1 MNPKKLLI
9 IWIILI
15 TPGFLFAQSS
25 TTEALQKKNSEALSL
40 FFYNNTL
47 RMLNQSEDK
56 EFDELI
62 KDIEKMRF
70 LMIDKKGNDFG
81 GNDYKKLLSDYK
93 AESYEE
99 IMTSRYEGKNFDV
112 YLKEK
117 DGKTKGM
124 LVLINDS
131 TSLYVL
137 DILGRIA
144 LDKVTKLYT
153 TLDESADIGNK
164 IKAFTG
170 RNDDENDDDDDQDDN
185 HSHADDKKS
194 EKNN

>member
-1 MNPKKLLI
+1 MTPRFLLI
-9 IWIILI
+9 FI
-15 TPGFLFAQSS
+15 FLSVPFLVQAQSS
-25 TTEALQKKNSEALSL
+25 TTEALAKRHSDALAF

-47 RMLNQSEDK
+47 RMLNQKEDK

-70 LMIDKKGNDFG
+70 LMIKKNETNFSANDF
-81 GNDYKKLLSDYK
+81 KKLVADYK
-93 AESYEE
+93 AESFEE
-99 IMTSRYEGKNFDV
+99 IMTSRHQGKNFDV
-112 YLKEK
+112 FMKEK
-117 DGKTKGM
+117 NGKTNGM

-144 LDKVTKLYT
+144 LDKVTKLYS
-153 TLDESADIGNK
+153 TLDESSDISSR

-170 RNDDENDDDDDQDDN
+170 DGNGKDQKDHDDDEDQKDEN
-185 HSHADDKKS
+185 H
-194 EKNN
+194 

>member
-1 MNPKKLLI
+1 MRIKNVLAIAILLVI
-9 IWIILI
+9 
-15 TPGFLFAQSS
+15 PGLLAAQSS
-25 TTEALQKKNSEALSL
+25 TTEALHKKNNDALSL

-47 RMLNQSEDK
+47 RMLNQNEDK

-62 KDIEKMRF
+62 RDIEKMRF
-70 LMIDKKGNDFG
+70 LMIDKKGNAFESK
-81 GNDYKKLLSDYK
+81 DYKKLVTDYK

-117 DGKTKGM
+117 DGKTRGM

-144 LDKVTKLYT
+144 LDKVTKLYS
-153 TLDESADIGNK
+153 TLDESTDIGKK
-164 IKAFTG
+164 IKAFTA
-170 RNDDENDDDDDQDDN
+170 RDEDKKDQDHNDQDGK
-185 HSHADDKKS
+185 DDKKS
-194 EKNN
+194 DKNN